1 MAPHPTTAIR
11 ALTPSSRSAGQQPH
25 ASGRARTVLVAECC
39 VAATARFPAGAALV
53 GTVHAP
59 SQRGA
64 IPRVF
69 SRMCGLVVMLGLAGR
84 KPDPA
89 ILTRMAQRLAHRG
102 PDDSGLYLD
111 DHVGFG
117 FRRLSILD
125 LSPTG
130 HQPMASEDGEF
141 VIVFNGEIYN
151 YVELRDELRAAGFCF
166 RSTSDTEVLLAAYR
180 HWGPECLTRLNGMW
194 AFVIH
199 DRRNG
204 VLFGARDRFGVKPL
218 FVHQGKDCWL
228 FASEIKAIVGSG
240 LYERATNW
248 QVAADFLI
256 EGKLDETPA
265 TFYAGIEQVPPACAF
280 ELRLAGHWRQWT
292 YWSLPAVEQE
302 SAADI
307 EETLAE
313 LLEDAV
319 RVRLRSDVPV
329 GVCLSGGLDST
340 AVICAMARNRGQAAP
355 LLAFCYHESAF
366 DERVY
371 IADTLAQTGA
381 LLRRISLTPA
391 AMWDSLAEVL
401 RFQDEPIVSGAPIA
415 GFHLMKL
422 AAGNGVKVVL
432 NGQGSDEVLAGY
444 PSYFHDYWYTLLRT
458 AQVTR
463 AWHEIQ
469 QYAAWHGT
477 STGQLFLRSL
487 GRLFHRQL
495 RRFES
500 YRSLV
505 RRQDGRRRKQRW
517 FAPSLLERR
526 GPNDVGYEDLDLN
539 AVLRRSVE
547 RARLPHYLRLEDRNS
562 MAHGVEARLPF
573 MDYRLVSLAFRLPAD
588 RKMQGAWNKALL
600 RGTLRGRS
608 PESVRN
614 RVDKMGF
621 PTSLHVWLT
630 DVLAEP
636 LRDIL
641 STRAARERGIY
652 NVDEMLS
659 SLAHKQRIEPEAALQ
674 LFHVA
679 EFERWHDI
687 RRD

>member
-1 MAPHPTTAIR
+1 
-11 ALTPSSRSAGQQPH
+11 
-25 ASGRARTVLVAECC
+25 
-39 VAATARFPAGAALV
+39 
-53 GTVHAP
+53 
-59 SQRGA
+59 
-64 IPRVF
+64 
-69 SRMCGLVVMLGLAGR
+69 MCGLVVMLGLGGR
-84 KPDPA
+84 RIVK
-89 ILTRMAQRLAHRG
+89 TKMTGMAQSLAHRG

-111 DHVGFG
+111 DQVGFG

-130 HQPMASEDGEF
+130 HQPMCSEDGQL
-141 VIVFNGEIYN
+141 VVVFNGEIYN
-151 YVELRDELRAAGFCF
+151 YIELRDELRAAGYCF

-180 HWGPECLTRLNGMW
+180 HWGAECLAKLNGMW

-199 DRRNG
+199 DRRHG

-218 FVHQGKDCWL
+218 FVHRGMDCWL
-228 FASEIKAIVGSG
+228 LASEIKAILASG
-240 LYERATNW
+240 DYARDTNW
-248 QVAADFLI
+248 QVAADFLVD
-256 EGKLDETPA
+256 GKLDETPA
-265 TFYAGIEQVPPACAF
+265 TFYAGIEQVPPGC
-280 ELRLAGHWRQWT
+280 
-292 YWSLPAVEQE
+292 
-302 SAADI
+302 
-307 EETLAE
+307 
-313 LLEDAV
+313 
-319 RVRLRSDVPV
+319 
-329 GVCLSGGLDST
+329 
-340 AVICAMARNRGQAAP
+340 
-355 LLAFCYHESAF
+355 AF

-463 AWHEIQ
+463 AWHEMQ
-469 QYAAWHGT
+469 EYAAGYGT
-477 STGQLFLRSL
+477 SAGRLFLRSL
-487 GRLFHRQL
+487 ARVFHRQL

-573 MDYRLVSLAFRLPAD
+573 LDYRLVSLAFRLPAD

-600 RGTLRGRS
+600 RGSLRGRI
-608 PESVRN
+608 PDSVRN

-641 STRAARERGIY
+641 SSRAARERGIY

-659 SLAHKQRIEPEAALQ
+659 SLAHNQRVEPEAALQ
-674 LFHVA
+674 LFHAA
-679 EFERWHDI
+679 EFELWHDI
-687 RRD
+687 HRD